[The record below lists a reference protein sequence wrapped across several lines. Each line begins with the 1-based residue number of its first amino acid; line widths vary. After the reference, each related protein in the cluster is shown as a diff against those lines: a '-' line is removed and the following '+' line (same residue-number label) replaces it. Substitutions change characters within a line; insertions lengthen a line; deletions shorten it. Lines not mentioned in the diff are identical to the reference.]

1 MKANTDKGH
10 LLLSGN
16 NNLTANIDVIDSE
29 GNQILLGITID
40 SNFSFNKHINN
51 LCKKSAQSLML
62 LLGSRVI

>member
-40 SNFSFNKHINN
+40 SNLSFNKHINS

-62 LLGSRVI
+62 LFGSRVI